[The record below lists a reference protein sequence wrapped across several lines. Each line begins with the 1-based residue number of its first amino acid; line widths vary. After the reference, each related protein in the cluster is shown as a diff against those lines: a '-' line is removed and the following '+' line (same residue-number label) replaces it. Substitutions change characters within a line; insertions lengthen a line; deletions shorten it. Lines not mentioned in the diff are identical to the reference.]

1 VDANS
6 LIASVL
12 ISSVGVGLLI
22 YGKKQQRFP
31 QLAVGLVLV
40 GYTYF
45 VSDVLLMFAIAA
57 ALIGLLVFAIKL
69 GW

>member
-6 LIASVL
+6 LIASVV

-40 GYTYF
+40 AYTYF
-45 VSDVLLMFAIAA
+45 VSEVWLMFAIAA
-57 ALIGLLVFAIKL
+57 VLIGLMVFAIKL

>member
-57 ALIGLLVFAIKL
+57 ALIGLLVLAIKL

>member
-1 VDANS
+1 MDAGS
-6 LIASVL
+6 LLASLL
-12 ISSVGVGLLI
+12 ISSVGVGLLM

-31 QLAVGLVLV
+31 QLAVGIVLV
-40 GYTYF
+40 AYTFF

-57 ALIGLLVFAIKL
+57 VMIGLLALALKL

>member
-1 VDANS
+1 VDAGS
-6 LIASVL
+6 LLASLL
-12 ISSVGVGLLI
+12 ISSVGVGLLM

-31 QLAVGLVLV
+31 QLAVGIVLV
-40 GYTYF
+40 AYTFF

-57 ALIGLLVFAIKL
+57 VMIGLLALALKL

>member
-31 QLAVGLVLV
+31 HLAVGLVLV